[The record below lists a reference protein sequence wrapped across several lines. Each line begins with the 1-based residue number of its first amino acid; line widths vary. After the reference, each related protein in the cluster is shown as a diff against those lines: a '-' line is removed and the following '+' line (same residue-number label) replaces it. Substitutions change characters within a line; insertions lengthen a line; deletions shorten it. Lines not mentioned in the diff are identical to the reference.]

1 MSAMNNKDR
10 INENN
15 DTINRLTEL
24 IKQKTLGR
32 NPRLART
39 EDEMNAMLTDK
50 NVGKVVKYL
59 GEDGGAIV
67 RTPIVAGDTIDKLY
81 FNTSVEPDLSVFDF
95 STSSFSEII
104 DLATDN
110 ALRVFDL
117 SGASGGSV
125 SGYALV
131 TSGAFTN
138 FQPAILYASTD
149 FDFGGISATKGWNT
163 ALFDENGGYNLITDE
178 MISGEMSE
186 EPIYNFTI
194 RQVNQQDLWSSYIS
208 KEPFVAGSKYEKN
221 ALYIIA
227 EAGEVENPTA
237 VGDEVT
243 QVYFDATKSNEE
255 ILQAIQSLD

>member
-15 DTINRLTEL
+15 DTIKRLTEL
-24 IKQKTLGR
+24 VKQKTLGR

-95 STSSFSEII
+95 STSPSLEII

-110 ALRVFDL
+110 TLMAFDL
-117 SGASGGSV
+117 SGASGGSI
-125 SGYALV
+125 SGHALV
-131 TSGAFTN
+131 ISGAFTN

-163 ALFDENGGYNLITDE
+163 VLFDENGRYNLITDE
-178 MISGEMSE
+178 MIAE
-186 EPIYNFTI
+186 EIDAFTI
-194 RQVNQQDLWSSYIS
+194 RAVNQQDLWSSYIG
-208 KEPFVAGSKYEKN
+208 KEPFPAGSKYEKN